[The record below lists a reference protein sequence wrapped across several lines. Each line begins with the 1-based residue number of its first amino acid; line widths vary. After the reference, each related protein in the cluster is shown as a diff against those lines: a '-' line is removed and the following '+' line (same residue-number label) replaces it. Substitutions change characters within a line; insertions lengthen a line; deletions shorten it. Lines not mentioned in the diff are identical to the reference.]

1 MKTIKLFFLCIAG
14 LAFASCNDDFMQQI
28 PETSVTTEGF
38 FKSVSDLQV
47 YVNGFY
53 DDKNLYSEGWYQ
65 DDQSDNVTINTNE
78 NEMFR
83 WALPDLR
90 LVENADGWDDW
101 ESLRSVNV
109 MLASLDDVAG
119 SEADINHYVGIAR
132 YFRAW
137 FYIRK
142 IQHYSEVPWIDRPLT
157 TTDELLYQ
165 AQQPRDETVRH
176 IFEDLDYA
184 AAHVKADMG
193 NKTRVHRYCALALIS
208 RFALYE
214 ATYRKYHPELNLA
227 STAGE
232 LLQRSVAA
240 SEELMNSGQFEI
252 TGAGTTDLSGECGT
266 EGVVG
271 ALGFRSLFTS
281 LDLSS
286 NREIIHWRNYKVD
299 QTEGNMSQLLMTTS
313 SSYYSLS
320 RSLQESFL
328 TRDGRPYSTVTGYD
342 RKTFTEVF
350 ADRDPRFAETF
361 AYPGIYADY
370 GAQKEYHT
378 FKPLRGGYDL
388 GKYFLRVNNRETT
401 VGPSLGTYNGLPIY
415 RYAEILLNYAEA
427 KAELGQ
433 LTAEVI
439 DKTVN
444 RLRSRVG
451 MPAFNAAREV
461 DETLRSLYPNVTDA
475 SLLALRR
482 ERRVEL
488 AGEGF
493 RREDIFRW
501 YAGKTMELKI
511 SKQGIY
517 VPSLPYVYDYSG
529 DGVPDAGIAASS
541 SAKTDDNVQWY
552 YLNSNPFYLE
562 NGSSGFIRN
571 TDDQNRHFDE
581 PKDYYRPIPLTQTIL
596 NPNLKQPYGW

>member
-1 MKTIKLFFLCIAG
+1 MKTIKLFFLGIVG
-14 LAFASCNDDFMQQI
+14 LAMASCNDDFMQQI

-53 DDKNLYSEGWYQ
+53 DDENLYSKGWYQ
-65 DDQSDNVTINTNE
+65 DDQSDNVTINTGD

-83 WALPDLR
+83 WALTDQR
-90 LVENADGWDDW
+90 LPENADGWDDW
-101 ESLRSVNV
+101 KSLRSVNV
-109 MLASLDDVAG
+109 MLASLDNVAG

-137 FYIRK
+137 FYINK
-142 IQHYSEVPWIDRPLT
+142 VQYYSEVPWVDRPLS
-157 TTDELLYQ
+157 TTDDLLYQ
-165 AQQPRDETVRH
+165 AQTSREETVRH

-193 NKTRVHRYCALALIS
+193 NKTRVHRYCPLALIS

-240 SEELMNSGQFEI
+240 SEELMNSGQFDI

-271 ALGFRSLFTS
+271 ATGFRSLFTS
-281 LDLSS
+281 LDLAS
-286 NREIIHWRNYKVD
+286 NREIIHWRNYKKD
-299 QTEGNMSQLLMTTS
+299 LTGGNMSQLLMTTS

-320 RSLQESFL
+320 RSLHESFL
-328 TRDGRPYSTVTGYD
+328 TKEGKPYSTVAGYG
-342 RKTFTEVF
+342 RKTLTEIFV
-350 ADRDPRFAETF
+350 DRDPRFAETF
-361 AYPGIYADY
+361 AYPGIYADNN
-370 GAQKEYHT
+370 GKKEYHT

-388 GKYFLRVNNRETT
+388 GKYFMRVNSSETSA
-401 VGPSLGTYNGLPIY
+401 GSSLGQFNGLPIY

-433 LTAEVI
+433 LTADVL
-439 DKTVN
+439 DRTVN

-451 MPAFNAAREV
+451 MPAFDAAREV
-461 DETLRSLYPNVTDA
+461 DETLRSLYPGVTDQ

-501 YAGKTMELKI
+501 YAGKVMELDI
-511 SKQGIY
+511 SKQAMY
-517 VPSLPYVYDYSG
+517 VPSLPYVYDYTG
-529 DGVPDAGIAASS
+529 DGVPDAGIAANAN
-541 SAKTDDNVQWY
+541 AKTDDNVQWY
-552 YLNSNPFYLE
+552 YLNSEPFYLDS
-562 NGSSGFIRN
+562 GSSGYLRN
-571 TDDQNRHFDE
+571 AEDQNRHFDA
-581 PKDYYRPIPLTQTIL
+581 PKDYYRPIPIEQTVL
-596 NPNLKQPYGW
+596 NPNLQQPYGW